1 MAPEIP
7 GFCYWLPLY
16 SSFYSFESNMSP
28 RCRFVSSI
36 KNSKTNNFVV
46 KNCEFNIPFTLL
58 LTTTLIINF
67 IFSFNFRKSHYLWK
81 FFRCEH
87 FRNIRKSDPCIKMS
101 KNDSCMQMSEIGC
114 KFPCKYTKM
123 SEKNSEFRNSEK
135 LIEISFQSCFN
146 HVLFQKFSWHFQTY
160 WVRFLT
166 FYHFA

>member
-87 FRNIRKSDPCIKMS
+87 FRNIRKSEILS
-101 KNDSCMQMSEIGC
+101 KVDFRPKNGPRCFQN
-114 KFPCKYTKM
+114 TL
-123 SEKNSEFRNSEK
+123 KNSSTLVRTHPDKRANPP
-135 LIEISFQSCFN
+135 
-146 HVLFQKFSWHFQTY
+146 LFLPIA
-160 WVRFLT
+160 V
-166 FYHFA
+166 